1 MINYTINIGVVEE
14 LQMLKDMPE
23 LNRIFSKAK
32 STVIQGGTVAI
43 NRTNSDGSIYTT
55 DEISS
60 EADLKA
66 YQEKIF
72 KYLS

>member
-23 LNRIFSKAK
+23 LNRIFSIAK
-32 STVIQGGTVAI
+32 STVIQGGIVAI

-55 DEISS
+55 DEIST

-66 YQEKIF
+66 YREKIF

>member
-1 MINYTINIGVVEE
+1 MVNYTINIGVVEE

-32 STVIQGGTVAI
+32 STVLQGGIVAI

-72 KYLS
+72 KYLF